1 MRFRARATE
10 VLFAPAGP
18 QHTLKSIRSPK
29 ISQDGR
35 FFVNLKDSDNDTLG
49 DHRIDPFIAIPHFM
63 QSNRNEIVR
72 GVGVTAF
79 WTLVSR
85 ILGMVRDVVTA
96 ALFGLAAGGVMD
108 AFVIA
113 FRLPNL
119 FRRLFGEGILS
130 VSVLPAITE
139 KIENDKPSAWQL
151 VSTLIGC
158 VFLLMTLITLVGE
171 VACMLLWYFS
181 TDDDIRLVAGLSAV
195 MLPYLVFISLASIVS
210 ATLHALNRF
219 GMPAF
224 VPVILNSLWIGVV
237 LWITSREQKDL
248 HAAAYA
254 IAATVFLGG
263 LFQFIA
269 QWAVLRSLEFR
280 WGWNWVACR
289 KSIKEIG
296 KRFVPMAFGLAI
308 FPLNVLVDTMIAWIF
323 SAPADTEMSWWG
335 GGLVYPLSEGTV
347 AAIYFSER
355 LIQFPVGLLGV
366 AIGVVVFPTFSR
378 QASQGDLKQLGTS
391 LRNSMR
397 GNLILAIPATAG
409 LVLLAEPIT
418 TLLFEHGEFT
428 QVDVMRTSQMITT
441 YALGIWAYS
450 LVPILVR
457 GFYATGDSRT
467 PFRLGLA
474 VLFLNLLL
482 DFFLIW
488 RWGENAL
495 ALSSALSVILFVGL
509 LGLSAHRRWRLLTA
523 TSPDEKSLW
532 VTILQSLF
540 ATGVMYEVGWFASA
554 RLSVVESTFSL
565 NLMRVGIPFVFC
577 LVVYLLISALL
588 GIRR

>member
-1 MRFRARATE
+1 M
-10 VLFAPAGP
+10 
-18 QHTLKSIRSPK
+18 
-29 ISQDGR
+29 
-35 FFVNLKDSDNDTLG
+35 KDSDNDTLG

-151 VSTLIGC
+151 ISTLLGC

-171 VACMLLWYFS
+171 VACMLLWCFS
-181 TDDDIRLVAGLSAV
+181 ADDDIRLVAGLSAV

-269 QWAVLRSLEFR
+269 QWAVLRSLGFR

-289 KSIKEIG
+289 KSIKAIG

-323 SAPADTEMSWWG
+323 SAPADTTMSWWG

-467 PFRLGLA
+467 PVRLGLG
-474 VLFLNLLL
+474 VL
-482 DFFLIW
+482 I
-488 RWGENAL
+488 
-495 ALSSALSVILFVGL
+495 
-509 LGLSAHRRWRLLTA
+509 
-523 TSPDEKSLW
+523 
-532 VTILQSLF
+532 
-540 ATGVMYEVGWFASA
+540 
-554 RLSVVESTFSL
+554 
-565 NLMRVGIPFVFC
+565 
-577 LVVYLLISALL
+577 
-588 GIRR
+588 